1 MTGWLYRCIKHLG
14 EIISHILSDSVD
26 AIIYLLRLTVYKET
40 KVFHTDLVYDS
51 FTYKLAHLFD
61 RIKGNDD
68 DEIARKVYKANRTI
82 SMTTHEL
89 SDTLS
94 FALLCMVICICVVL
108 AYVLII
114 HIS

>member
-1 MTGWLYRCIKHLG
+1 
-14 EIISHILSDSVD
+14 
-26 AIIYLLRLTVYKET
+26 
-40 KVFHTDLVYDS
+40 
-51 FTYKLAHLFD
+51 LFD
-61 RIKGNDD
+61 RIRGNDD
-68 DEIARKVYKANRTI
+68 DEIARKVYKTNRTV